1 MQDDKIPQ
9 LCSPKSMASYHI
21 SKYIDFRNI
30 QPLNKRICLA
40 MEATK
45 TTFFQVVGE
54 CHNTEL
60 ITLFDWLHHL
70 L

>member
-60 ITLFDWLHHL
+60 ITLFDWSHHL